1 METNMETLYIEASSI
16 ECSEER
22 REISGLI
29 VPMGT
34 GEVGYTNLGGA
45 VFEKGSI
52 DISEPTKV
60 KLLSQHNMKKPV
72 GRMISAEYREG
83 QGIFA
88 TFKLSRSTGGSD
100 ALIQA
105 QEGLVSGLSI
115 GAEIIASKPSRDG
128 HMVVSSAKLK
138 EVSLVTEPA
147 FKSAQVLSI
156 AASEQ
161 TDAAASAIDTAI
173 EQLQLAP
180 EDTTAAEILLDSVKQ
195 IIDNNPT
202 TESETVVSDTT
213 VEATPVEAAAVEA
226 ARPTVTA
233 MAYTK
238 PRIDL
243 SNEAFLENSI
253 RAQFGDENA
262 RQYLAA
268 ASDTTTTEVA
278 GLVPT
283 RQLTEII
290 NNKSTAGR
298 PSIDAISTGTLP
310 DAGMKFQI
318 PRVKTVPTTATTAE
332 GAAFSDTQVEIEY
345 LDVDVFKTAGMQLFD
360 VEVLDRTSPAFFAE
374 LQSLMADAYAKST
387 NVAVRTAIQTGA
399 TADGTAITLPWDGA
413 EMAGFIARASDSIYT
428 NTLRFAQSVIVSPT
442 QWANIMGMVDSSNR
456 PLFVA
461 SQPQNAAGSVS
472 QSLRGSLLGL
482 ELYVDYSLTGAADG
496 SIIVVNR
503 DSYTWYE
510 SPRLQLRADKVGT
523 GKVEVGY
530 YGYGAIATKAAAGAF
545 KFNVA

>member
-1 METNMETLYIEASSI
+1 METLYIEAGSI

-22 REISGLI
+22 REISGKI

-34 GEVGYTNLGGA
+34 GEVGNTSLGAYTFA
-45 VFEKGSI
+45 AGSI
-52 DISEPTKV
+52 EIADVSKI
-60 KLLSQHNMKKPV
+60 KLLSQHDMKKPV
-72 GRMISAEYREG
+72 GRMIAAETRED
-83 QGIFA
+83 GIYA
-88 TFKLSRSTGGSD
+88 TFKLSRSTGGND
-100 ALIQA
+100 ALVMA
-105 QEGLVSGLSI
+105 SEGLVAGLSI
-115 GAEIIASKPSRDG
+115 GAEIISSKPSRDG
-128 HMVVSSAKLK
+128 YTVVTAAKLK

-147 FKSAQVLSI
+147 FKSAEVLEI
-156 AASEQ
+156 AAEAA
-161 TDAAASAIDTAI
+161 DAVAV
-173 EQLQLAP
+173 E
-180 EDTTAAEILLDSVKQ
+180 
-195 IIDNNPT
+195 PT
-202 TESETVVSDTT
+202 LPTESETEVENTPT

-226 ARPTVTA
+226 AAPTIKA
-233 MAYTK
+233 MAYTA
-238 PRIDL
+238 PRIDTAP
-243 SNEAFLENSI
+243 SVFLENAV
-253 RAQFGDENA
+253 RASLGDENA

-290 NNKSTAGR
+290 NNKSTSGR
-298 PSIDAISTGTLP
+298 PSIEAISAGTLP
-310 DAGMKFQI
+310 DAGFKFQI
-318 PRVKTVPTTATTAE
+318 PRVKAVPTVAETAE
-332 GAAFSDTQVEIEY
+332 TAAFSDTQVEIEY
-345 LDVDVFKTAGMQLFD
+345 LDVDVKKYAGMQLFD

-374 LQSLMADAYAKST
+374 LQSLMADAYAKAT

-399 TADGTAITLPWDGA
+399 SADGTAITLPWDGA

-442 QWANIMGMVDSSNR
+442 QWSNIMGMVDGQNR
-456 PLFVA
+456 PLFIA

-482 ELYVDYSLTGAADG
+482 DLYVDYSLTGVADG
-496 SIIVVNR
+496 SIVVVNR

-523 GKVEVGY
+523 GQVEVGY

-545 KFNVA
+545 KFNNAA

>member
-1 METNMETLYIEASSI
+1 METLYIEASSI

-34 GEVGYTNLGGA
+34 GEVGHTNLGGA
-45 VFEKGSI
+45 VFEAGSI
-52 DISEPTKV
+52 DVTDISKV
-60 KLLSQHNMKKPV
+60 RLLSQHDMKKPV
-72 GRMISAEYREG
+72 GRMIAAEVRPE
-83 QGIFA
+83 GIFA
-88 TFKLSRSTGGSD
+88 TFKLSRSTGGND

-115 GAEIIASKPSRDG
+115 GAEIIASKPSRAG
-128 HMVVSSAKLK
+128 HMVVTAAKLK

-147 FKSAQVLSI
+147 FKSAQVLEI
-156 AASEQ
+156 AAEEV
-161 TDAAASAIDTAI
+161 I
-173 EQLQLAP
+173 P
-180 EDTTAAEILLDSVKQ
+180 AEEI
-195 IIDNNPT
+195 PT
-202 TESETVVSDTT
+202 TESETVSVEITDT

-233 MAYTK
+233 MAYSK

-268 ASDTTTTEVA
+268 ASDVTTTDVA

-298 PSIDAISTGTLP
+298 PSIDAISSGTLP
-310 DAGMKFQI
+310 DAGFKFQI
-318 PRVKTVPTTATTAE
+318 PRVKTVPTVAEAAE
-332 GAAFSDTQVEIEY
+332 GGAFSDTEVEIEY
-345 LDVDVFKTAGMQLFD
+345 LDVDVKKYAGMQLFD
-360 VEVLDRTSPAFFAE
+360 VEVLDRTSPAFFSE
-374 LQSLMADAYAKST
+374 LQSLMSDAYAKAT

-399 TADGTAITLPWDGA
+399 TADSTTITLPWDGA

-428 NTLRFAQSVIVSPT
+428 STLRFATGVIVSPT
-442 QWANIMGMVDSSNR
+442 QWSNIMGMVDSSNR
-456 PLFVA
+456 PLFIA
-461 SQPQNAAGSVS
+461 SQPQNAAGNVS

-482 ELYVDYSLTGAADG
+482 DLYVDYSLTGVADG
-496 SIIVVNR
+496 SIVVVNR
-503 DSYTWYE
+503 ESFTWYE
-510 SPRLQLRADKVGT
+510 SSRLQLRADKVGT

-530 YGYGAIATKAAAGAF
+530 YGYGAIATKVPSAGGAF
-545 KFNVA
+545 KFNNAA

>member
-1 METNMETLYIEASSI
+1 METLYIEASSI
-16 ECSEER
+16 ECSEDR
-22 REISGLI
+22 REISGKI

-34 GEVGYTNLGGA
+34 GEIGNTNLGA
-45 VFEKGSI
+45 YTFEAGSI
-52 DISEPTKV
+52 EIEDVTAI
-60 KLLSQHNMKKPV
+60 KLFSQHDMKKPI
-72 GRMISAEYREG
+72 GRMTASEVKED
-83 QGIFA
+83 GIYA
-88 TFKLSRSTGGSD
+88 TFKLSRSSAGSD
-100 ALIQA
+100 ALVMA

-128 HMVVSSAKLK
+128 HTVVSSAKLK

-147 FKSAQVLSI
+147 FKSAQVLEI
-156 AASEQ
+156 AAEE
-161 TDAAASAIDTAI
+161 AI
-173 EQLQLAP
+173 
-180 EDTTAAEILLDSVKQ
+180 AEAVEETL
-195 IIDNNPT
+195 P
-202 TESETVVSDTT
+202 TESEAVEVENTPT
-213 VEATPVEAAAVEA
+213 VEVTPVEAAAVEA
-226 ARPTVTA
+226 AAPTIKA
-233 MAYTK
+233 MAYAT
-238 PRIDL
+238 PRID
-243 SNEAFLENSI
+243 SAPHVFLENAV
-253 RAQFGDENA
+253 RASLGDDNA

-268 ASDTTTTEVA
+268 ASDTTTTDVA

-290 NNKSTAGR
+290 NNKSTSGR
-298 PSIDAISTGTLP
+298 PSIDAISSGQLP
-310 DAGMKFQI
+310 DAGFKFQI
-318 PRVKTVPTTATTAE
+318 PRVKEVPTVEIEPE

-345 LDVDVFKTAGMQLFD
+345 LDVTVSKFAGMQLFD

-374 LQSLMADAYAKST
+374 LQSLMADAYAKAT

-399 TADGTAITLPWDGA
+399 SADATAITLPWDGA

-442 QWANIMGMVDSSNR
+442 QWANIMGMVDSQNR
-456 PLFVA
+456 PLFIA

-482 ELYVDYSLTGAADG
+482 DLYVDYSLTGVADG
-496 SIIVVNR
+496 SILVVNR

-545 KFNVA
+545 KFNNAA

>member
-1 METNMETLYIEASSI
+1 METLYIEASSI

-34 GEVGYTNLGGA
+34 GEVGHTNLGGA
-45 VFEKGSI
+45 VFEAGSI
-52 DISEPTKV
+52 DITDISKI
-60 KLLSQHNMKKPV
+60 KLLSQHDMKKPV
-72 GRMISAEYREG
+72 GRMTAAEVRPEG
-83 QGIFA
+83 IYA
-88 TFKLSRSTGGSD
+88 TFKLSRSTGGND

-115 GAEIIASKPSRDG
+115 GAEILASKPSRAG
-128 HMVVSSAKLK
+128 HIVVTSAKMR
-138 EVSLVTEPA
+138 EVSLVTEAA
-147 FKSAQVLSI
+147 FKSAEVKEI
-156 AASEQ
+156 RAEENPVAEEQ
-161 TDAAASAIDTAI
+161 T
-173 EQLQLAP
+173 LP
-180 EDTTAAEILLDSVKQ
+180 
-195 IIDNNPT
+195 
-202 TESETVVSDTT
+202 TESETVVEDITT
-213 VEATPVEAAAVEA
+213 PVEASPVEAAAVEA

-233 MAYTK
+233 MAFSK

-268 ASDTTTTEVA
+268 ASDVTTTDVA

-298 PSIDAISTGTLP
+298 PSIDAIATGTLP

-318 PRVKTVPTTATTAE
+318 PRVKTVPTVAEAAE
-332 GAAFSDTQVEIEY
+332 GGAFSDTEVEIEY
-345 LDVDVFKTAGMQLFD
+345 LDVDVKKYAGMQLFD
-360 VEVLDRTSPAFFAE
+360 VEVLDRTSPAFFSE
-374 LQSLMADAYAKST
+374 LQSLMADAYAKAT

-399 TADGTAITLPWDGA
+399 TADSTTITLPWDGA

-428 NTLRFAQSVIVSPT
+428 NTLRFATGVIVSPT
-442 QWANIMGMVDSSNR
+442 QWSNIMGMVDSQNR
-456 PLFVA
+456 PLFIA
-461 SQPQNAAGSVS
+461 AQPQNAAGNVS

-482 ELYVDYSLTGAADG
+482 DLYVDYSLTGVADG
-496 SIIVVNR
+496 SIVVVNR
-503 DSYTWYE
+503 ESFTWYE
-510 SPRLQLRADKVGT
+510 SSRLQLRADKVGT

-530 YGYGAIATKAAAGAF
+530 YGYGAIATKVPSAGGAF
-545 KFNVA
+545 KFNNAA

>member
-1 METNMETLYIEASSI
+1 METLYIEASSI

-22 REISGLI
+22 REISGKI

-34 GEVGYTNLGGA
+34 GEIGNTNLGA
-45 VFEKGSI
+45 YTFAAGSI
-52 DISEPTKV
+52 EIADPSKIR
-60 KLLSQHNMKKPV
+60 LLAQHDMKRPV
-72 GRMISAEYREG
+72 GKMISAETRED
-83 QGIFA
+83 GIYAVFR
-88 TFKLSRSTGGSD
+88 LSRSQAGAD
-100 ALIQA
+100 ALIMA
-105 QEGLVSGLSI
+105 SEGLVAGLSI
-115 GAEIIASKPSRDG
+115 GAEIISSKPSRDG
-128 HMVVSSAKLK
+128 HTVVTAAKLK

-147 FKSAQVLSI
+147 FKSAEVLEI
-156 AASEQ
+156 AAE
-161 TDAAASAIDTAI
+161 
-173 EQLQLAP
+173 EAP
-180 EDTTAAEILLDSVKQ
+180 AEAVE
-195 IIDNNPT
+195 PT
-202 TESETVVSDTT
+202 LPTESETTEVENTPA

-226 ARPTVTA
+226 AAPTIKA

-238 PRIDL
+238 PRIDT
-243 SNEAFLENSI
+243 NPAAFLENAV
-253 RAQFGDENA
+253 RASLGDESA

-268 ASDTTTTEVA
+268 ASDTDTTDVA

-290 NNKSTAGR
+290 NNKSTSGR
-298 PSIDAISTGTLP
+298 PSIDAISAGTLP
-310 DAGMKFQI
+310 DAGFKFQI
-318 PRVKTVPTTATTAE
+318 PRVKAVPTVAETAE
-332 GAAFSDTQVEIEY
+332 KAAFSDTQVEIEY
-345 LDVDVFKTAGMQLFD
+345 LDVDVKKYAGMQLFD

-374 LQSLMADAYAKST
+374 LQSLMADAYAKAT

-399 TADGTAITLPWDGA
+399 SADGTAITLPWDGA

-442 QWANIMGMVDSSNR
+442 QWSNIMGMVDGQNR

-461 SQPQNAAGSVS
+461 SQPQNAPGSVS

-482 ELYVDYSLTGAADG
+482 DLYVDYSLTGVADG

-523 GKVEVGY
+523 GQVEVGY

-545 KFNVA
+545 KFNNAA

>member
-1 METNMETLYIEASSI
+1 METLYIEASSI

-34 GEVGYTNLGGA
+34 GEVGHTNLGGA
-45 VFEKGSI
+45 VFEAGSI
-52 DISEPTKV
+52 DVTDISKI
-60 KLLSQHNMKKPV
+60 KLLSQHDMKKPV
-72 GRMISAEYREG
+72 GRMTAAEVRPEG
-83 QGIFA
+83 IYA
-88 TFKLSRSTGGSD
+88 TFKLSRSTGGND

-115 GAEIIASKPSRDG
+115 GAEIIASKPSRNG
-128 HMVVSSAKLK
+128 HMVVTAAKLK

-147 FKSAQVLSI
+147 FKSAQVLEI
-156 AASEQ
+156 AAEETIPVEETPQ
-161 TDAAASAIDTAI
+161 
-173 EQLQLAP
+173 
-180 EDTTAAEILLDSVKQ
+180 
-195 IIDNNPT
+195 
-202 TESETVVSDTT
+202 TESETVVEDTT

-238 PRIDL
+238 PRINL
-243 SNEAFLENSI
+243 SNEVFLENAV
-253 RAQFGDENA
+253 RAQLGDDNA

-298 PSIDAISTGTLP
+298 SSIDAISTGTLP

-318 PRVKTVPTTATTAE
+318 PRVKAVPTVAAAAE
-332 GAAFSDTQVEIEY
+332 KGAFSDTQVEIEY
-345 LDVDVFKTAGMQLFD
+345 LDVNVAKYAGMQLFD

-374 LQSLMADAYAKST
+374 LQSLMADAYAKAT

-399 TADGTAITLPWDGA
+399 TADATTITLPWDGA

-428 NTLRFAQSVIVSPT
+428 ATLRFASGVIVSPT
-442 QWANIMGMVDSSNR
+442 QWSNIMGMVDSSNR
-456 PLFVA
+456 PLFIA
-461 SQPQNAAGSVS
+461 AQPQNAAGNVS

-482 ELYVDYSLTGAADG
+482 DLYVDYSLTGVADG
-496 SIIVVNR
+496 SIVVVNR
-503 DSYTWYE
+503 EAFTWYE

-523 GKVEVGY
+523 GQVEVGY
-530 YGYGAIATKAAAGAF
+530 YGYGAIATKVASAGGAF
-545 KFNVA
+545 KFNNAA